1 MRKNNLFGNLTPL
14 GLVFLAACKGTT
26 SSTFIA
32 DSTGRVEDGPLLN
45 AIAFLDY
52 NNNGILDGNEP
63 FDRTASDGSYSLT
76 PTQENYSIVAV
87 TDDLTID
94 TVSGSVLSGVTLKAP
109 SNSSMVT
116 PTTTLMEDGNLTA
129 EQVVDVL
136 GLPDDMNPLTF
147 SAHAAGVDPAK
158 ALAVEKANQ
167 QILNV
172 VNSFAAAAEGSGVGA
187 LAAFEAA
194 LKSLAEQIKVKAAA
208 KEELDLANSVEL
220 TAIQVKIEAKVVA
233 LSDAEIA
240 AGETLNIRPTKFAL
254 TMTETVKATGFVN
267 GKIKAITDTNLKSAA
282 TKDILSTSKVLRDQ
296 VNAAAK
302 DLVNGGAGTIIFA
315 NADGV
320 ALEASITNK
329 APTEIALDVSAIS
342 EAAASPWVV
351 GTLSTTD
358 TDEAV
363 GAVFKYAISKATG
376 TDHAAFSI
384 DAATGVL
391 SLIAQPDYETK
402 SEYNITVRSQ
412 DAGGKAFSKAM
423 TVSVEDT
430 NDAPT
435 VANAMADQIIV
446 EGGSLNFQFNANVF
460 LDVDKTDSLS
470 FTATLSDG
478 NALPSWLT
486 FDADTRT
493 FTGTPSS
500 SDTGGIKI
508 NVTATDTSNATV
520 SDTFYVT
527 FGDQSAV
534 SISKTVVGDTTKV
547 SLYLNEY
554 SSEAVD
560 GVGSFAI
567 DLDYE
572 ESIVSFSESDLTFAA
587 GVTGLLGAHDTS
599 TGNLTI
605 GGYALSDFTNFE
617 TPILEFDLVAVSAPA
632 DLSLK
637 FSNIFID
644 DVAFDDQTLLMDIVQ
659 QPLNQKIIVK
669 IY

>member
-1 MRKNNLFGNLTPL
+1 MLNKRTIGNLTPL
-14 GLVFLAACKGTT
+14 GLLALPACEGTT
-26 SSTFIA
+26 VAIQNLSPNLSPSI
-32 DSTGRVEDGPLLN
+32 GRVEDGPLLN

-63 FDRTASDGSYSLT
+63 FERTASDGSYSLT
-76 PTQENYSIVAV
+76 PTQQNYSIVAV

-94 TVSGSVLSGVTLKAP
+94 KVSGSVLSGVTLKAP

-116 PTTTLMEDGNLTA
+116 PTTTLMEDGDLTA

-136 GLPDDMNPLTF
+136 GLPAGMNPLTF

-208 KEELDLANSVEL
+208 KEKLDLANSVEL
-220 TAIQVKIEAKVVA
+220 TAIQSKIEAKVVA

-282 TKDILSTSKVLRDQ
+282 TKDILSTSKVLQDQ

-329 APTEIALDVSAIS
+329 APTEIALDVSVIS

-363 GAVFKYAISKATG
+363 GAVFKYAIAKATG

-412 DAGGKAFSKAM
+412 DPGGKAFSKAM

-446 EGGSLNFQFNANVF
+446 EGGSLNFQFNANAF

-572 ESIVSFSESDLTFAA
+572 ESIVSFSESNLTFAA

-605 GGYALSDFTNFE
+605 GGYALADFTNFE
-617 TPILEFDLVAVSAPA
+617 IPILEFDLVAVSAPA

-644 DVAFDDQTLLMDIVQ
+644 DVAFDDQTLLMDIV
-659 QPLNQKIIVK
+659 
-669 IY
+669 

>member
-26 SSTFIA
+26 TSTFIA

-116 PTTTLMEDGNLTA
+116 PTTTLMEDGDLTA

-136 GLPDDMNPLTF
+136 GLPADMNPLTF

-208 KEELDLANSVEL
+208 KEKLDLANSVEL
-220 TAIQVKIEAKVVA
+220 TAIQSKIEAKVVA
-233 LSDAEIA
+233 LSNAEIA
-240 AGETLNIRPTKFAL
+240 AGETLNIRPTEFAL

-363 GAVFKYAISKATG
+363 GAVFKYAIAKATG

-384 DAATGVL
+384 DATTGVL

-478 NALPSWLT
+478 SALPSWLT

-617 TPILEFDLVAVSAPA
+617 TPLLEFDLVAVSAPA

-637 FSNIFID
+637 FSNILID
-644 DVAFDDQTLLMDIVQ
+644 DFAFEDQILLLDIVQ
-659 QPLNQKIIVK
+659 RTLKKQCHC
-669 IY
+669 

>member
-1 MRKNNLFGNLTPL
+1 MLNKRTIGNLTPL
-14 GLVFLAACKGTT
+14 GLLALPACEGTT
-26 SSTFIA
+26 VAIQNLSPNLSPSI
-32 DSTGRVEDGPLLN
+32 GRVEDGPLLN

-63 FDRTASDGSYSLT
+63 FERTASDGSYSLT
-76 PTQENYSIVAV
+76 PTQQNYSIVAV

-116 PTTTLMEDGNLTA
+116 PTTTLMEDGDLTA

-136 GLPDDMNPLTF
+136 GLPAGMNPLTF

-208 KEELDLANSVEL
+208 KEKLDLTNSVEL
-220 TAIQVKIEAKVVA
+220 TAIQSKIEAKVVA

-282 TKDILSTSKVLRDQ
+282 TKDILSTSKVLKDQ

-329 APTEIALDVSAIS
+329 APTEIALDVSVIS

-363 GAVFKYAISKATG
+363 GAVFKYAIAKATD

-412 DAGGKAFSKAM
+412 DPGGKAFSKAM

-435 VANAMADQIIV
+435 VANAMADQIII
-446 EGGSLNFQFNANVF
+446 EGGSLNFQFNANAF

-527 FGDQSAV
+527 FGEQSAV

-572 ESIVSFSESDLTFAA
+572 ESIVSFSESNLTFAV

-605 GGYALSDFTNFE
+605 GGYALADFTNFE
-617 TPILEFDLVAVSAPA
+617 IPLLEFDLVAVSAPA

-644 DVAFDDQTLLMDIVQ
+644 DVAFDDQTLLMDIV
-659 QPLNQKIIVK
+659 
-669 IY
+669 

>member
-26 SSTFIA
+26 TSTFIA
-32 DSTGRVEDGPLLN
+32 NSTGRVEDGPLLN

-116 PTTTLMEDGNLTA
+116 PTTTLMEDGDLTA

-136 GLPDDMNPLTF
+136 GLPADMNPLTF

-208 KEELDLANSVEL
+208 KEKLDLANSVEL
-220 TAIQVKIEAKVVA
+220 TAIQSKIEAKVVA
-233 LSDAEIA
+233 LSNAEIA
-240 AGETLNIRPTKFAL
+240 AGETLNIRPTEFAL

-363 GAVFKYAISKATG
+363 GAVFKYAIAKATG

-384 DAATGVL
+384 DATTGVL

-478 NALPSWLT
+478 SALPSWLT

-617 TPILEFDLVAVSAPA
+617 TPLLEFDLVAVSAPA

-637 FSNIFID
+637 FSNILID
-644 DVAFDDQTLLMDIVQ
+644 DFAFEDQILLLDIV
-659 QPLNQKIIVK
+659 
-669 IY
+669 

>member
-26 SSTFIA
+26 TSTFIA

-116 PTTTLMEDGNLTA
+116 PTTTLMEDGDLTA

-136 GLPDDMNPLTF
+136 GLPADMNPLTF

-208 KEELDLANSVEL
+208 KEKLDLANSVEL
-220 TAIQVKIEAKVVA
+220 TAIQSKIEAKVVA

-240 AGETLNIRPTKFAL
+240 AGETLNIRPTEFAL

-363 GAVFKYAISKATG
+363 GAVFKYAIAKATG

-384 DAATGVL
+384 DATTGVL

-478 NALPSWLT
+478 SALPSWLT

-567 DLDYE
+567 NLDYE

-617 TPILEFDLVAVSAPA
+617 TPLLEFDLVAVSAPA

-637 FSNIFID
+637 FSNILID
-644 DVAFDDQTLLMDIVQ
+644 DFAFEDQILLLDIVQ
-659 QPLNQKIIVK
+659 RTLKKQCHC
-669 IY
+669 

>member
-1 MRKNNLFGNLTPL
+1 MLNKRTIGNLTPL
-14 GLVFLAACKGTT
+14 GLLALAACEGTT
-26 SSTFIA
+26 VAIQNLSPNLSPSI
-32 DSTGRVEDGPLLN
+32 GRVEDGPLLN

-116 PTTTLMEDGNLTA
+116 PTTTLMEDGDLTA

-136 GLPDDMNPLTF
+136 GLPAGMNPLTF

-208 KEELDLANSVEL
+208 KEKLDLANSVEL
-220 TAIQVKIEAKVVA
+220 TAIQSKIEAKVVA

-282 TKDILSTSKVLRDQ
+282 TKDILSTSKVLKDQ

-342 EAAASPWVV
+342 EAAASSWVV

-363 GAVFKYAISKATG
+363 GAVFKYAIAKATG

-412 DAGGKAFSKAM
+412 DPGGKAFSKAM

-478 NALPSWLT
+478 SALPSWLT

-520 SDTFYVT
+520 SDAFNII
-527 FGDQSAV
+527 FGDQSTV
-534 SISKTVVGDTTKV
+534 SILKTVVGDTTKV

-554 SSEAVD
+554 SSAAVD

-572 ESIVSFSESDLTFAA
+572 ESIVSFSASNLTFAA

-605 GGYALSDFTNFE
+605 GGYALADFTNFE

-644 DVAFDDQTLLMDIVQ
+644 DVAFDDQTLLMDIV
-659 QPLNQKIIVK
+659 
-669 IY
+669 

>member
-1 MRKNNLFGNLTPL
+1 MLNKKTIGNLAPL
-14 GLVFLAACKGTT
+14 GLLALVACKGTT
-26 SSTFIA
+26 GAIQNLSPSI
-32 DSTGRVEDGPLLN
+32 GRVEDGPLLN

-63 FDRTASDGSYSLT
+63 FDRTASDGSYALT

-116 PTTTLMEDGNLTA
+116 PTTTLMEDGDLTA

-136 GLPDDMNPLTF
+136 GLPAGMNPLTF

-220 TAIQVKIEAKVVA
+220 TAIQSKIEAKVVA

-240 AGETLNIRPTKFAL
+240 AGETLKIRPTEFAL

-282 TKDILSTSKVLRDQ
+282 TKDILSTSKVLKDQ
-296 VNAAAK
+296 VNAAAR

-320 ALEASITNK
+320 ALQASITNK

-342 EAAASPWVV
+342 EAAASSWVV

-363 GAVFKYAISKATG
+363 GAVFKYAIAKATG

-412 DAGGKAFSKAM
+412 DPGGKAFSKAM

-435 VANAMADQIIV
+435 VANAMADQNIV
-446 EGGSLNFQFNANVF
+446 EGGSLNFQFNANAF

-572 ESIVSFSESDLTFAA
+572 ESIVSFSESNLTFAA

-644 DVAFDDQTLLMDIVQ
+644 DVAFDDQTLLMDIV
-659 QPLNQKIIVK
+659 
-669 IY
+669 

>member
-26 SSTFIA
+26 TSTFIA

-116 PTTTLMEDGNLTA
+116 PTTTLMEDGDLTA

-136 GLPDDMNPLTF
+136 GLPADMNPLTF

-208 KEELDLANSVEL
+208 KEKLDLANSVEL
-220 TAIQVKIEAKVVA
+220 TAIQSKIEAKVVA

-240 AGETLNIRPTKFAL
+240 AGETLNIRPTEFAL

-363 GAVFKYAISKATG
+363 GAVFKYAIAKATG

-384 DAATGVL
+384 DATTGVL

-435 VANAMADQIIV
+435 VANAIADQIIV

-478 NALPSWLT
+478 SALPSWLT

-617 TPILEFDLVAVSAPA
+617 TPLLEFDLVAVSAPA

-637 FSNIFID
+637 FSNILID
-644 DVAFDDQTLLMDIVQ
+644 DFAFEDQILLLDIV
-659 QPLNQKIIVK
+659 
-669 IY
+669 

>member
-1 MRKNNLFGNLTPL
+1 MLNKRTIGNLTPL
-14 GLVFLAACKGTT
+14 GLLALVACKHTPGAIQNL
-26 SSTFIA
+26 SPSI
-32 DSTGRVEDGPLLN
+32 GRVEDGPLLN

-52 NNNGILDGNEP
+52 NNNGELDDDEP
-63 FDRTASDGSYSLT
+63 YDRTASDGSYSLT

-116 PTTTLMEDGNLTA
+116 PTTTLMEDGDLTA

-136 GLPDDMNPLTF
+136 GLPAGMNPLTF

-208 KEELDLANSVEL
+208 KEKLDLANSVEL

-240 AGETLNIRPTKFAL
+240 AGETLNISPTKFAL

-282 TKDILSTSKVLRDQ
+282 TKDILSTSKVLKDQ

-329 APTEIALDVSAIS
+329 APTEIALDVSVIS

-363 GAVFKYAISKATG
+363 GAVFKYAIAKATG

-412 DAGGKAFSKAM
+412 DPGGKAFSKAM

-446 EGGSLNFQFNANVF
+446 EGGSLNFQFNANAF

-520 SDTFYVT
+520 SDTFYLT
-527 FGDQSAV
+527 FGEQSAV

-572 ESIVSFSESDLTFAA
+572 ESIVSFSESNLTFAV

-605 GGYALSDFTNFE
+605 GGYALADFTNFE
-617 TPILEFDLVAVSAPA
+617 IPILEFDLVAVSAPA

-637 FSNIFID
+637 FSNISID
-644 DVAFDDQTLLMDIVQ
+644 DVAFDDQTLLMDIV
-659 QPLNQKIIVK
+659 
-669 IY
+669 

>member
-1 MRKNNLFGNLTPL
+1 MLNKKTIGNLTPL
-14 GLVFLAACKGTT
+14 GLLALVACKGTT
-26 SSTFIA
+26 GAIQNLSPSI
-32 DSTGRVEDGPLLN
+32 GRVEDGPLLN

-52 NNNGILDGNEP
+52 NNNGELDDDEP
-63 FDRTASDGSYSLT
+63 YDRTASDGSYSLT

-136 GLPDDMNPLTF
+136 GLPADMNPLTF

-158 ALAVEKANQ
+158 ALPVEKANQ

-208 KEELDLANSVEL
+208 KEKLDLANSVEL
-220 TAIQVKIEAKVVA
+220 TAIQSKIEAKVVA

-240 AGETLNIRPTKFAL
+240 AGETLNIRPTEFAL

-282 TKDILSTSKVLRDQ
+282 TKDILSTSKVLKDQ

-342 EAAASPWVV
+342 EAAASAWVV

-363 GAVFKYAISKATG
+363 GAVFKYAIAKATG

-412 DAGGKAFSKAM
+412 DPGGKAFSKAM

-478 NALPSWLT
+478 SALPSWLT
-486 FDADTRT
+486 FDADSRT

-520 SDTFYVT
+520 SDAFNII
-527 FGDQSAV
+527 FGDQSTV
-534 SISKTVVGDTTKV
+534 SILKTVVGDTTKV

-554 SSEAVD
+554 SSVAVD

-572 ESIVSFSESDLTFAA
+572 ESIVSFSASNLTFAA

-605 GGYALSDFTNFE
+605 GGYALADFTNFE

-637 FSNIFID
+637 FSNILID
-644 DVAFDDQTLLMDIVQ
+644 DFAFEDQTLLLDIV
-659 QPLNQKIIVK
+659 
-669 IY
+669 

>member
-26 SSTFIA
+26 TSTFIA
-32 DSTGRVEDGPLLN
+32 NSTGRVEDGPLLN

-116 PTTTLMEDGNLTA
+116 PTTTLMEDGDLTA

-136 GLPDDMNPLTF
+136 GLPADMNPLTF

-208 KEELDLANSVEL
+208 KEKLDLANSVEL
-220 TAIQVKIEAKVVA
+220 TAIQSKIEAKVVA
-233 LSDAEIA
+233 LSNAEIA
-240 AGETLNIRPTKFAL
+240 AGETLNIRPTEFAL

-363 GAVFKYAISKATG
+363 GAVFKYAIAKATG

-384 DAATGVL
+384 DATTGVL

-478 NALPSWLT
+478 SALPSWLT

-605 GGYALSDFTNFE
+605 GGYALADFTNFE

-637 FSNIFID
+637 FSNILID
-644 DVAFDDQTLLMDIVQ
+644 DFAFEDQTLLLDIV
-659 QPLNQKIIVK
+659 
-669 IY
+669 

>member
-1 MRKNNLFGNLTPL
+1 MLNKRTIGNLTPL
-14 GLVFLAACKGTT
+14 GLLALAACEGTT
-26 SSTFIA
+26 VAIQNLSPNLSPSI
-32 DSTGRVEDGPLLN
+32 GRVEDGPLLN

-63 FDRTASDGSYSLT
+63 FERTASDGSYSLT
-76 PTQENYSIVAV
+76 PTQQNYSIVAV

-94 TVSGSVLSGVTLKAP
+94 KVSGSVLSGVTLKAP

-116 PTTTLMEDGNLTA
+116 PTTTLMEDGDLTA

-136 GLPDDMNPLTF
+136 GLPAGMNPLTF

-208 KEELDLANSVEL
+208 KEKLDLANSVEL

-240 AGETLNIRPTKFAL
+240 AGETLNISPTKFAL

-282 TKDILSTSKVLRDQ
+282 TKDILSTSKVLKDQ

-329 APTEIALDVSAIS
+329 APTEIALDVSVIS

-363 GAVFKYAISKATG
+363 GAVFKYAIAKATG

-412 DAGGKAFSKAM
+412 DPGGKAFSKAM

-435 VANAMADQIIV
+435 VANAMADQIII
-446 EGGSLNFQFNANVF
+446 EGGSLNFQFNANAF

-520 SDTFYVT
+520 SDAFNTI
-527 FGDQSAV
+527 FGDQSTV

-572 ESIVSFSESDLTFAA
+572 ESIVSFSESNLTFAA

-605 GGYALSDFTNFE
+605 GGYALADFTNFE
-617 TPILEFDLVAVSAPA
+617 IPILEFDLVAVSAPA

-637 FSNIFID
+637 FSNISID
-644 DVAFDDQTLLMDIVQ
+644 DVAFDDQTLLMDIV
-659 QPLNQKIIVK
+659 
-669 IY
+669 

>member
-26 SSTFIA
+26 TSTFIA

-116 PTTTLMEDGNLTA
+116 PTTTLMEDGDLTA

-136 GLPDDMNPLTF
+136 GLPADMNPLTF

-208 KEELDLANSVEL
+208 KEKLDLANSVEL
-220 TAIQVKIEAKVVA
+220 TAIQSKIEAKVVA
-233 LSDAEIA
+233 LSNAEIA
-240 AGETLNIRPTKFAL
+240 AGETLNIRPTEFAL

-363 GAVFKYAISKATG
+363 GAVFKYAIAKATG

-384 DAATGVL
+384 DATTGVL

-478 NALPSWLT
+478 SALPSWLT

-617 TPILEFDLVAVSAPA
+617 TPLLEFDLVAVSAPA

-637 FSNIFID
+637 FSNILID
-644 DVAFDDQTLLMDIVQ
+644 DFAFEDQILLLDIV
-659 QPLNQKIIVK
+659 
-669 IY
+669 

>member
-1 MRKNNLFGNLTPL
+1 
-14 GLVFLAACKGTT
+14 
-26 SSTFIA
+26 
-32 DSTGRVEDGPLLN
+32 
-45 AIAFLDY
+45 
-52 NNNGILDGNEP
+52 
-63 FDRTASDGSYSLT
+63 
-76 PTQENYSIVAV
+76 
-87 TDDLTID
+87 
-94 TVSGSVLSGVTLKAP
+94 
-109 SNSSMVT
+109 
-116 PTTTLMEDGNLTA
+116 
-129 EQVVDVL
+129 
-136 GLPDDMNPLTF
+136 MNPLIF

-208 KEELDLANSVEL
+208 KEKLDLANSVEL
-220 TAIQVKIEAKVVA
+220 TAIQSKIEAKVVA
-233 LSDAEIA
+233 FSDAEIA
-240 AGETLNIRPTKFAL
+240 AGETLNIRPTEFAL

-363 GAVFKYAISKATG
+363 GAVFKYAIAKATG

-478 NALPSWLT
+478 SALPSWLT

-572 ESIVSFSESDLTFAA
+572 ESIVSFSKSNLTFAA

-605 GGYALSDFTNFE
+605 GAYALSDFTNFE
-617 TPILEFDLVAVSAPA
+617 TPILEFDLVAVSTPA

-637 FSNIFID
+637 FSNILID
-644 DVAFDDQTLLMDIVQ
+644 DVAFDDQTLLMDIV
-659 QPLNQKIIVK
+659 
-669 IY
+669 

>member
-1 MRKNNLFGNLTPL
+1 MLKNNLFGNLTPL
-14 GLVFLAACKGTT
+14 GLLALAACKGTT
-26 SSTFIA
+26 TSTFIA

-116 PTTTLMEDGNLTA
+116 PTTTLMEDGDLTA

-136 GLPDDMNPLTF
+136 GLPADMNPLTF

-208 KEELDLANSVEL
+208 KEKLDLANSVEL
-220 TAIQVKIEAKVVA
+220 TAIQSKIEAKVVA
-233 LSDAEIA
+233 LSNAEIA
-240 AGETLNIRPTKFAL
+240 AGETLNIRPTEFAL

-363 GAVFKYAISKATG
+363 GAVFKYAIAKATG

-384 DAATGVL
+384 DATTGVL

-478 NALPSWLT
+478 SALPSWLT

-605 GGYALSDFTNFE
+605 GGYALADFTNFE

-637 FSNIFID
+637 FSNILID
-644 DVAFDDQTLLMDIVQ
+644 DFAFEDQTLLLDIVQ
-659 QPLNQKIIVK
+659 RTLKKQCHC
-669 IY
+669 

>member
-26 SSTFIA
+26 TSTFIA

-116 PTTTLMEDGNLTA
+116 PTTTLMEDGDLTA

-136 GLPDDMNPLTF
+136 GLPADMNPLTF

-208 KEELDLANSVEL
+208 KEKLDLANSVEL
-220 TAIQVKIEAKVVA
+220 TAIQSKIEAKVVA
-233 LSDAEIA
+233 LSNAEIA
-240 AGETLNIRPTKFAL
+240 AGETLNIRPTEFAL

-363 GAVFKYAISKATG
+363 GAVFKYAIAKATG

-384 DAATGVL
+384 DATTGVL

-478 NALPSWLT
+478 SALPSWLT

-605 GGYALSDFTNFE
+605 GGYALADFTNFE

-637 FSNIFID
+637 FSNILID
-644 DVAFDDQTLLMDIVQ
+644 DFAFEDQTLLLDIV
-659 QPLNQKIIVK
+659 
-669 IY
+669 

>member
-1 MRKNNLFGNLTPL
+1 MLNKRTIGNLTPL
-14 GLVFLAACKGTT
+14 GLLALVACKGTT
-26 SSTFIA
+26 GAIQNLSPSI
-32 DSTGRVEDGPLLN
+32 GRVEDGPLLN

-63 FDRTASDGSYSLT
+63 FERTASDGSYSLT
-76 PTQENYSIVAV
+76 PTQQNYSIVAV

-94 TVSGSVLSGVTLKAP
+94 KVSGSVLSGVTLKAP

-116 PTTTLMEDGNLTA
+116 PTTTLMEDGDLTA

-136 GLPDDMNPLTF
+136 GLPAGMNPLTF

-208 KEELDLANSVEL
+208 KEKLDLANSVEL

-240 AGETLNIRPTKFAL
+240 AGETLNIRPTEFAL

-282 TKDILSTSKVLRDQ
+282 TKDILSTSKVLKDQ

-363 GAVFKYAISKATG
+363 GAVFKYAIAKATG

-412 DAGGKAFSKAM
+412 DPGGKAFSKAM

-478 NALPSWLT
+478 SALPSWLT
-486 FDADTRT
+486 FDADSRT

-520 SDTFYVT
+520 SDAFNII
-527 FGDQSAV
+527 FGDQSTV
-534 SISKTVVGDTTKV
+534 SILKTVVGDTTKV

-554 SSEAVD
+554 SSVAVD

-572 ESIVSFSESDLTFAA
+572 ESIVSFSASNLTFAA

-605 GGYALSDFTNFE
+605 GGYALADFTNFE

-637 FSNIFID
+637 FSNILID
-644 DVAFDDQTLLMDIVQ
+644 DFAFEDQTLLLDIV
-659 QPLNQKIIVK
+659 
-669 IY
+669 

>member
-1 MRKNNLFGNLTPL
+1 
-14 GLVFLAACKGTT
+14 
-26 SSTFIA
+26 
-32 DSTGRVEDGPLLN
+32 
-45 AIAFLDY
+45 
-52 NNNGILDGNEP
+52 
-63 FDRTASDGSYSLT
+63 
-76 PTQENYSIVAV
+76 
-87 TDDLTID
+87 
-94 TVSGSVLSGVTLKAP
+94 
-109 SNSSMVT
+109 
-116 PTTTLMEDGNLTA
+116 MEDGDLTA

-136 GLPDDMNPLTF
+136 GLPADMNPLTF

-208 KEELDLANSVEL
+208 KEKLDLANSVEL

-240 AGETLNIRPTKFAL
+240 AGETFNIRPTEFAL

-282 TKDILSTSKVLRDQ
+282 TKDILSTSKVLKDQ

-363 GAVFKYAISKATG
+363 GAVFKYAIAKATG

-446 EGGSLNFQFNANVF
+446 EGGSLNFQFNSNVF

-520 SDTFYVT
+520 SDDFNII
-527 FGDQSAV
+527 FGDQSTV
-534 SISKTVVGDTTKV
+534 SILKTVVGDTTKV

-587 GVTGLLGAHDTS
+587 GVTGLLGAHYTS
-599 TGNLTI
+599 TGNLRI
-605 GGYALSDFTNFE
+605 VFYSLSD
-617 TPILEFDLVAVSAPA
+617 
-632 DLSLK
+632 
-637 FSNIFID
+637 
-644 DVAFDDQTLLMDIVQ
+644 
-659 QPLNQKIIVK
+659 
-669 IY
+669 

>member
-1 MRKNNLFGNLTPL
+1 MLNKRTIGNLTPL
-14 GLVFLAACKGTT
+14 GLLALAACEGTT
-26 SSTFIA
+26 VAIQNLSPNLSPSI
-32 DSTGRVEDGPLLN
+32 GRVEDGPLLN

-63 FDRTASDGSYSLT
+63 FERTASDGSYSLT
-76 PTQENYSIVAV
+76 PTQQNYSIVAV

-94 TVSGSVLSGVTLKAP
+94 KVSGSVLSGVTLKAP

-116 PTTTLMEDGNLTA
+116 PTTTLMEDGDLTA

-136 GLPDDMNPLTF
+136 GLPAGMNPLTF

-208 KEELDLANSVEL
+208 KEKLDLANSVEL
-220 TAIQVKIEAKVVA
+220 TAIQSKIEAKVVA

-282 TKDILSTSKVLRDQ
+282 TKDILSTSKVLKDQ

-363 GAVFKYAISKATG
+363 GAVFKYAIAKATG

-412 DAGGKAFSKAM
+412 DPGGKAFSKAM

-435 VANAMADQIIV
+435 VANAMADQIII
-446 EGGSLNFQFNANVF
+446 EGGSLNFQFNANAF

-572 ESIVSFSESDLTFAA
+572 ESIVSFSESNLTFAV

-605 GGYALSDFTNFE
+605 GGYALADFTNFE
-617 TPILEFDLVAVSAPA
+617 IPILEFDLVAVSAPA

-637 FSNIFID
+637 FSNISID
-644 DVAFDDQTLLMDIVQ
+644 DVAFDDQTLLMDIV
-659 QPLNQKIIVK
+659 
-669 IY
+669 

>member
-26 SSTFIA
+26 TSTFIA

-116 PTTTLMEDGNLTA
+116 PTTTLMEDGDLTA

-136 GLPDDMNPLTF
+136 GLPADMNPLTF

-208 KEELDLANSVEL
+208 KEKLDLANSVEL
-220 TAIQVKIEAKVVA
+220 TAIQSKIEAKVVA
-233 LSDAEIA
+233 LSNAEIA
-240 AGETLNIRPTKFAL
+240 AGETLNIRPTEFAL

-363 GAVFKYAISKATG
+363 GAVFKYAIAKATG

-384 DAATGVL
+384 DATTGVL

-478 NALPSWLT
+478 SALPSWLT

-605 GGYALSDFTNFE
+605 GGYALADFTNFE

-637 FSNIFID
+637 FSNILID
-644 DVAFDDQTLLMDIVQ
+644 DFAFEDQTLLLDIVQ
-659 QPLNQKIIVK
+659 RTLKKQCHC
-669 IY
+669 

>member
-1 MRKNNLFGNLTPL
+1 MLNKRTIGNLTPL
-14 GLVFLAACKGTT
+14 GLLALAACEGTT
-26 SSTFIA
+26 VAIQNLSPNLSPSI
-32 DSTGRVEDGPLLN
+32 GRVEDGPLLN

-63 FDRTASDGSYSLT
+63 FERTASDGSYSLT
-76 PTQENYSIVAV
+76 PTQQNYSIVAV

-94 TVSGSVLSGVTLKAP
+94 KVSGSVLSGVTLKAP

-116 PTTTLMEDGNLTA
+116 PTTTLMEDGDLTA

-136 GLPDDMNPLTF
+136 GLPAGMNPLTF

-208 KEELDLANSVEL
+208 KEKLDLANSVEL

-240 AGETLNIRPTKFAL
+240 AGETLNISPTKFAL

-282 TKDILSTSKVLRDQ
+282 TKDILSTSKVLKDQ

-329 APTEIALDVSAIS
+329 APTEIALDVSVIS

-363 GAVFKYAISKATG
+363 GAVFKYAIAKATG

-391 SLIAQPDYETK
+391 SLIAQPDYEAK

-412 DAGGKAFSKAM
+412 DPGGKAFSKAM

-435 VANAMADQIIV
+435 VANAMADQIIA

-460 LDVDKTDSLS
+460 LDVDKADSLS

-520 SDTFYVT
+520 SDTFYLT
-527 FGDQSAV
+527 FGEQSAV

-572 ESIVSFSESDLTFAA
+572 ESIVSFSESNLTFAA

-605 GGYALSDFTNFE
+605 GGYALADFTNFE
-617 TPILEFDLVAVSAPA
+617 IPILEFDLVAVSAPA

-637 FSNIFID
+637 FSNISID
-644 DVAFDDQTLLMDIVQ
+644 DVAFDDQTLLMDIV
-659 QPLNQKIIVK
+659 
-669 IY
+669 

>member
-1 MRKNNLFGNLTPL
+1 MLNKRTIGNLTPL
-14 GLVFLAACKGTT
+14 GLLALPACEGTT
-26 SSTFIA
+26 VAIQNLSPNLSPSI
-32 DSTGRVEDGPLLN
+32 GRVEDGPLLN

-63 FDRTASDGSYSLT
+63 FERTASDGSYSLT
-76 PTQENYSIVAV
+76 PTQQNYSIVAV

-94 TVSGSVLSGVTLKAP
+94 KVSGSVLSGVTLKAP

-116 PTTTLMEDGNLTA
+116 PTTTLMEDGDLTA

-136 GLPDDMNPLTF
+136 GLPAGMNPLTF

-208 KEELDLANSVEL
+208 KEKLDLANSVEL

-240 AGETLNIRPTKFAL
+240 AGETLNISPTKFAL

-282 TKDILSTSKVLRDQ
+282 TKDILSTSKVLKDQ

-329 APTEIALDVSAIS
+329 APTEIALDVSVIS

-363 GAVFKYAISKATG
+363 GAVFKYAIAKATG

-391 SLIAQPDYETK
+391 SLIAQPDYEAK

-412 DAGGKAFSKAM
+412 DPGGKAFSKAM

-435 VANAMADQIIV
+435 VANAMADQIIA

-460 LDVDKTDSLS
+460 LDVDKADSLS

-520 SDTFYVT
+520 SDTFYLT
-527 FGDQSAV
+527 FGEQSAV

-572 ESIVSFSESDLTFAA
+572 ESIVSFSESNLTFAA

-605 GGYALSDFTNFE
+605 GGYALADFTNFE
-617 TPILEFDLVAVSAPA
+617 IPILEFDLVAVSAPA

-637 FSNIFID
+637 FSNISID
-644 DVAFDDQTLLMDIVQ
+644 DVAFDDQTLLMDIV
-659 QPLNQKIIVK
+659 
-669 IY
+669 

>member
-26 SSTFIA
+26 TSTFIA
-32 DSTGRVEDGPLLN
+32 NSTGRVEDGPLLN

-116 PTTTLMEDGNLTA
+116 PTTTLMEDGDLTA

-136 GLPDDMNPLTF
+136 GLPADMNPLTF

-208 KEELDLANSVEL
+208 KEKLDLANSVEL
-220 TAIQVKIEAKVVA
+220 TAIQSKIEAKVVA

-240 AGETLNIRPTKFAL
+240 AGETLNIRPTEFAL

-363 GAVFKYAISKATG
+363 GAVFKYAIAKATG

-384 DAATGVL
+384 DATTGVL

-478 NALPSWLT
+478 SALPSWLT

-605 GGYALSDFTNFE
+605 GGYALADFTNFE

-637 FSNIFID
+637 FSNILID
-644 DVAFDDQTLLMDIVQ
+644 DFAFEDQTLLLDIV
-659 QPLNQKIIVK
+659 
-669 IY
+669 

>member
-1 MRKNNLFGNLTPL
+1 MLKNNLFGNLTPL
-14 GLVFLAACKGTT
+14 GLLALAACKGTT
-26 SSTFIA
+26 TSTFIA
-32 DSTGRVEDGPLLN
+32 NSTGRVEDGPLLN

-116 PTTTLMEDGNLTA
+116 PTTTLMEDGDLTA

-136 GLPDDMNPLTF
+136 GLPADMNPLTF

-208 KEELDLANSVEL
+208 KEKLDLANSVEL
-220 TAIQVKIEAKVVA
+220 TAIQSKIEAKVVA

-240 AGETLNIRPTKFAL
+240 AGETLNIRPTEFAL

-363 GAVFKYAISKATG
+363 GAVFKYAIAKATG

-384 DAATGVL
+384 DATTGVL

-478 NALPSWLT
+478 SALPSWLT

-617 TPILEFDLVAVSAPA
+617 TPLLEFDLVAVSAPA

-637 FSNIFID
+637 FSNILID
-644 DVAFDDQTLLMDIVQ
+644 DFAFEDQILLLDIVQ
-659 QPLNQKIIVK
+659 RTLKKQCHC
-669 IY
+669 

>member
-1 MRKNNLFGNLTPL
+1 MLNKRTIGNLTPL
-14 GLVFLAACKGTT
+14 GLLALPACEGTT
-26 SSTFIA
+26 VAIQNLSPNLSPSI
-32 DSTGRVEDGPLLN
+32 GRVEDGPLLN

-63 FDRTASDGSYSLT
+63 FERTASDGSYSLT
-76 PTQENYSIVAV
+76 PTQQNYSIVAV

-94 TVSGSVLSGVTLKAP
+94 KVSGSVLSGVTLKAP

-116 PTTTLMEDGNLTA
+116 PTTTLMEDGDLTA

-136 GLPDDMNPLTF
+136 GLPAGMNPLTF

-240 AGETLNIRPTKFAL
+240 AGETLNISPTKFAL

-282 TKDILSTSKVLRDQ
+282 TKDILSTSKVLKDQ

-342 EAAASPWVV
+342 EAAASAWVV

-363 GAVFKYAISKATG
+363 GAVFKYAIAKATG

-391 SLIAQPDYETK
+391 SLIAQPDYEAK

-412 DAGGKAFSKAM
+412 DPGGKAFSKAM

-435 VANAMADQIIV
+435 VANAMADQIIA

-460 LDVDKTDSLS
+460 LDVDKADSLS

-520 SDTFYVT
+520 SDTFYLT
-527 FGDQSAV
+527 FGEQSAV

-572 ESIVSFSESDLTFAA
+572 ESIVSFSESNLTFAA

-605 GGYALSDFTNFE
+605 GGYALADFTNFE
-617 TPILEFDLVAVSAPA
+617 IPILEFDLVAVSAPA

-637 FSNIFID
+637 FSNISID
-644 DVAFDDQTLLMDIVQ
+644 DVAFDDQTLLMDIV
-659 QPLNQKIIVK
+659 
-669 IY
+669 

>member
-1 MRKNNLFGNLTPL
+1 MLNKRTIGNLTPL
-14 GLVFLAACKGTT
+14 GLLALAACEGTT
-26 SSTFIA
+26 VAIQNLSPNLSPSI
-32 DSTGRVEDGPLLN
+32 GRVEDGPLLN

-52 NNNGILDGNEP
+52 NNNGELDDDEP
-63 FDRTASDGSYSLT
+63 YDRTASDGSYSLT
-76 PTQENYSIVAV
+76 PTQQNYSIVAV

-116 PTTTLMEDGNLTA
+116 PTTTLMEDGDLTA

-136 GLPDDMNPLTF
+136 GLPAGMNPLTF

-208 KEELDLANSVEL
+208 KEKLDLANSVEL

-282 TKDILSTSKVLRDQ
+282 TKDILSTSKVLQDQ

-363 GAVFKYAISKATG
+363 GAVFKYAIAKATG

-391 SLIAQPDYETK
+391 SLIAQPDYEAK

-412 DAGGKAFSKAM
+412 DPGGKAFSKAM

-478 NALPSWLT
+478 SALPSWLT
-486 FDADTRT
+486 FDADSRT
-493 FTGTPSS
+493 FTGTSSS

-508 NVTATDTSNATV
+508 NVTATDTSDATV
-520 SDTFYVT
+520 SDAFNII
-527 FGDQSAV
+527 FGDQSTV
-534 SISKTVVGDTTKV
+534 SILKTVVGDTTKV

-554 SSEAVD
+554 SSVAVD

-572 ESIVSFSESDLTFAA
+572 ESIVSFSASNLTFAA

-605 GGYALSDFTNFE
+605 GGYALADFTNFE

-637 FSNIFID
+637 FSNILID
-644 DVAFDDQTLLMDIVQ
+644 DFAFEDQTLLLDIV
-659 QPLNQKIIVK
+659 
-669 IY
+669 